1 MTCACFPFEQL
12 IFRVKSQIRFFRLG
26 ECLKISGA
34 KTRIQSSP
42 PIATKTQ
49 HNQTNTYIY
58 DHCKG
63 DYKITL
69 VPIKS
74 GRNLNLTML
83 SDGKIWCG
91 PGIPRIE
98 YSGPRKTG

>member
-1 MTCACFPFEQL
+1 M
-12 IFRVKSQIRFFRLG
+12 
-26 ECLKISGA
+26 A
-34 KTRIQSSP
+34 KTPHSQCKGPRFNPWSGNLIPHTVAERSHMLQLRPSTTRL
-42 PIATKTQ
+42 I
-49 HNQTNTYIY
+49 HIYIY

>member
-1 MTCACFPFEQL
+1 MVVQELRLHAVSVRGPGLILDKRTRSHMLQL
-12 IFRVKSQIRFFRLG
+12 RPSTTRL
-26 ECLKISGA
+26 IH
-34 KTRIQSSP
+34 I
-42 PIATKTQ
+42 
-49 HNQTNTYIY
+49 YIY